1 MHEKKDIAPAKV
13 SWRNFLNEYTQ
24 NMFITN
30 QKKKMKVQHKHLE
43 DLMKF
48 EIARIIH
55 NTIPRE
61 IIRLKTSTGK
71 K

>member
-30 QKKKMKVQHKHLE
+30 QKKKKKY
-43 DLMKF
+43 
-48 EIARIIH
+48 
-55 NTIPRE
+55 NTNI
-61 IIRLKTSTGK
+61 LKT
-71 K
+71 

>member
-1 MHEKKDIAPAKV
+1 MHDKKYIAPTKV
-13 SWRNFLNEYTQ
+13 SWRNFLNGYTQ

-30 QKKKMKVQHKHLE
+30 QKKKKVQHKDLE

-48 EIARIIH
+48 EIARIIQ

-61 IIRLKTSTGK
+61 IIGLKTSTGK